1 MSLFSTIYET
11 LLSYTSYKTISWSVP
26 VAMVLNQFLTETNY
40 TNTYSVTRK
49 DFVNPD
55 NTMGINFADPNKLL
69 WVIMKSIA
77 IKEQVGIIRPN
88 QPSIVEDTD
97 STVYTFKFLA
107 PVELVETLSHSW
119 EPYESIGQSIQQ
131 LIGSVMIKGGS
142 VLGALKTAGY
152 EEGSNIWNAIKSF
165 EGKEIVKTMG
175 QATTTLLGSEKV
187 KPWRVDVPL
196 VYKNT
201 ERRVYELPFNLISL
215 QGKPYDEV
223 VEPVKMLEKL
233 SSPTKPKD
241 AETGWNPLVIPPYV
255 FRIFTVPYSSN
266 STATDY
272 PDNLIR
278 IPFAA
283 LKNINPVWKGPFV
296 NGYPTRCE
304 LRLSFQEIEPVFSA
318 SFLTKTNVNVYTY
331 TKTAGDYYDNVHS
344 PYDIGGPA

>member
-1 MSLFSTIYET
+1 MSIFSTIYET

-40 TNTYSVTRK
+40 TNTYTVTRK
-49 DFVNPD
+49 DFINPD

-107 PVELVETLSHSW
+107 PVELIETLTHSW

-255 FRIFTVPYSSN
+255 FRIYTLPYSGDPEGGN
-266 STATDY
+266 R
-272 PDNLIR
+272 DNLIR

-283 LKNINPVWKGPFV
+283 LKNINPVWKGPYV
-296 NGYPTRCE
+296 DGYPTRCE

-318 SFLTKTNVNVYTY
+318 SFLTKTYVNVYTY
-331 TKTAGDYYDNVHS
+331 PHS